1 MQRILVIDDEP
12 FVLDALKRVLA
23 TTGVAVI
30 GASTA
35 DAGLTAIAE
44 SPVDL
49 VIIDV
54 ILPGMDGVAAIKLI
68 RRDHPGLPIIA
79 ISGGG
84 NFGLNSYLPDAILD
98 DRLLG
103 CLQGGGRERN
113 FGETVRN
120 CRVAL
125 ADPPGAGRLGAI
137 CEGARGAPLGHHV
150 RQHVLAHHNLIR
162 VM

>member
-1 MQRILVIDDEP
+1 LQRILVIDDEP

-49 VIIDV
+49 IIIDV
-54 ILPGMDGVAAIKLI
+54 VLPGMDGVAAIKLI

-84 NFGLNSYLPDAILD
+84 NFGLNSYLPDAISTTAYLAACKAAGANGT
-98 DRLLG
+98 LAKP
-103 CLQGGGRERN
+103 
-113 FGETVRN
+113 FETAELRS
-120 CRVAL
+120 
-125 ADPPGAGRLGAI
+125 
-137 CEGARGAPLGHHV
+137 
-150 RQHVLAHHNLIR
+150 LINE
-162 VM
+162 VQAA